1 MDFPREHN
9 GRFRR
14 RRLRRKKKRQQD
26 AQAAIATPAKPTSPP
41 AAEPGAKPP
50 PLEWPADE
58 APELSRDELK
68 AALDELGVDY
78 DARTPTTRLRVLLE
92 RETAPSD
99 GDSG

>member
-41 AAEPGAKPP
+41 AEPGAKPP